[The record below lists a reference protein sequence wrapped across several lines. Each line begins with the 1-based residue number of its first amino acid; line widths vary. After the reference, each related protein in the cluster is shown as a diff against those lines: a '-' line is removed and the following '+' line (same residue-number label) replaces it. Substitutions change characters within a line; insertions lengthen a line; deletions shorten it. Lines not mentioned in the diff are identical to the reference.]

1 MKRNSPQSIKHLKSV
16 SSIWQYLGDQVKGNI
31 YSLCR
36 KRGIE
41 EKSSAEVSKLQAL
54 ERQMGIN
61 IYNVDITVN
70 IFSMLFNEASVFKL
84 LKTGT
89 VTPA

>member
-1 MKRNSPQSIKHLKSV
+1 MQ
-16 SSIWQYLGDQVKGNI
+16 GD
-31 YSLCR
+31 R
-36 KRGIE
+36 IE
-41 EKSSAEVSKLQAL
+41 EKSSAELSKLQAL
-54 ERQMGIN
+54 EHQIRIN

-84 LKTGT
+84 LKTGI

>member
-1 MKRNSPQSIKHLKSV
+1 M
-16 SSIWQYLGDQVKGNI
+16 GDYVKGNI
-31 YSLCR
+31 YSVCR
-36 KRGIE
+36 KTGIE
-41 EKSSAEVSKLQAL
+41 EKSSAELSKLEAL
-54 ERQMGIN
+54 EHQIRIN

-70 IFSMLFNEASVFKL
+70 IFSTLFNEASVFKL